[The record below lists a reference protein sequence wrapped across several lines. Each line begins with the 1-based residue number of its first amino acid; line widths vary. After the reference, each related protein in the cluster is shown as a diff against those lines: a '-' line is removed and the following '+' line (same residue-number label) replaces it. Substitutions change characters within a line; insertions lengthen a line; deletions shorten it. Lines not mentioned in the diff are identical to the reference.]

1 MKHIKRINESVEDVL
16 TWNKITHDPSID
28 FIHGNK
34 KINDI
39 SSKIECLRLN
49 TTQLDD
55 PIDLSSPKKDI
66 RHGSLWFKTTNNNI
80 RLYANYNLSLVLVF
94 KNKDLLSVLS
104 MYEIHGCSFFKDTI
118 VVFGHE
124 NIILYDTQDFSFKN
138 IYTR

>member
-1 MKHIKRINESVEDVL
+1 MKHLKRINESEEDVL

-39 SSKIECLRLN
+39 SSKIECLSLN
-49 TTQLDD
+49 TMDD
-55 PIDLSSPKKDI
+55 PIDLSST
-66 RHGSLWFKTTNNNI
+66 RWFETINNNI
-80 RLYANYNLSLVLVF
+80 KLYANYNLSLVLVF

-118 VVFGHE
+118 VVFDHE